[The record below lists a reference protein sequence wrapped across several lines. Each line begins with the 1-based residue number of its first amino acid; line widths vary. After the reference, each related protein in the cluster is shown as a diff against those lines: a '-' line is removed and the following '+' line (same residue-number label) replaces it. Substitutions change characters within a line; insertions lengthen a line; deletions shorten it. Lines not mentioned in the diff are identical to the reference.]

1 MSFVKGARSAERT
14 GAVHRADPI
23 SRVGPGFTKRGDRF
37 AEILACRCFRC
48 AFRVALTLAGT
59 VSGPVA
65 QAVPIPGVAPETV
78 LHARLALLGADRPDA
93 AILGAQ
99 VGGTLRADPSAAGRL
114 TARRQLTDAG
124 VPAGFQEGWVLGTS
138 VDVLCPELA
147 PVLRA

>member
-1 MSFVKGARSAERT
+1 MLKYLSAGAF
-14 GAVHRADPI
+14 AVL
-23 SRVGPGFTKRGDRF
+23 SG
-37 AEILACRCFRC
+37 
-48 AFRVALTLAGT
+48 VALTLAGT

-65 QAVPIPGVAPETV
+65 QAVPIPGVAPESV

-99 VGGTLRADPSAAGRL
+99 VCGTLRADPSAAGRL
-114 TARRQLTDAG
+114 AARRQLTDAG

-138 VDVLCPELA
+138 VDVLCPEFA